1 MDLSSHLLKELTDDR
16 QRDRRAAAAAERL
29 VDHTP
34 ARRRIAQSLR
44 RAADRLDG
52 SAGSARADSVQ
63 AESARAPLSA
73 GA

>member
-1 MDLSSHLLKELTDDR
+1 MDHSSQLLEQLTDDR
-16 QRDRRAAAAAERL
+16 QRDRHATAAAERL
-29 VDHTP
+29 AGATP

-52 SAGSARADSVQ
+52 NAVSARADSAG

>member
-1 MDLSSHLLKELTDDR
+1 MDHSSQLLEQLSDDR
-16 QRDRRAAAAAERL
+16 QRDRHAAAAAERL
-29 VDHTP
+29 VGATP

-52 SAGSARADSVQ
+52 NAVSARADSAG

-73 GA
+73 SA

>member
-1 MDLSSHLLKELTDDR
+1 MDLSSTLLDQLTDDHTR
-16 QRDRRAAAAAERL
+16 TRHAAAAAERL
-29 VDHTP
+29 VDTTP

-52 SAGSARADSVQ
+52 NAVSARADSAG

-73 GA
+73 GV

>member
-1 MDLSSHLLKELTDDR
+1 MDLSSTLLDQLTDDR
-16 QRDRRAAAAAERL
+16 HRDRQAAAAVERL
-29 VDHTP
+29 ADRTP

-52 SAGSARADSVQ
+52 NAVSARADSAG

>member
-1 MDLSSHLLKELTDDR
+1 MDLSSTLLDQLTDDR
-16 QRDRRAAAAAERL
+16 HRDRRQAAAVERL
-29 VDHTP
+29 ADRTP

-52 SAGSARADSVQ
+52 TAVSARADSAG

>member
-1 MDLSSHLLKELTDDR
+1 MDHSFQLLQQLSDDR
-16 QRDRRAAAAAERL
+16 RHDRHGAAATERL
-29 VDHTP
+29 VETTP
-34 ARRRIAQSLR
+34 ARRRIARSLR

-52 SAGSARADSVQ
+52 SAVSARADSAA